1 MCNYTLSL
9 HFESPNS
16 CCPPSALQTA
26 SCREAHPEEH
36 VIFKVM
42 TTSERREQQK
52 FSLGRVNELIGQY
65 KHKETP
71 RKKKEKMQKDRR
83 GHRTGWKPKNK
94 GVRTDVHIFNC
105 RIGKRAQRNKV
116 QLAEDSQ

>member
-65 KHKETP
+65 KHKETS

-83 GHRTGWKPKNK
+83 VTGQGGNQKTKESEQMS
-94 GVRTDVHIFNC
+94 TSST
-105 RIGKRAQRNKV
+105 
-116 QLAEDSQ
+116 AELERGLRGTSAVG